1 MPTRR
6 QQRVAELVHHEIS
19 DLLQRRI
26 GDPRVAQVTVLGVS
40 ISPDLRQAEVRV
52 SALGDDES
60 RESALN
66 GLNHASGYIR
76 RELAHS
82 LPLRHVPELCFRLDN
97 SWKQVARIDR
107 LLEQLNQDGSN

>member
-1 MPTRR
+1 M
-6 QQRVAELVHHEIS
+6 
-19 DLLQRRI
+19 
-26 GDPRVAQVTVLGVS
+26 LGVS